1 MLDETNLYVDGS
13 KDRQTD
19 RLTHRYKLIL
29 SPARDL
35 KKKANLK
42 WKGKAKRGQDKI
54 LNHQDCFYLRTE
66 NEFHTFNYPQY
77 ELMCDNK
84 KAMMELKNNLTLNS

>member
-19 RLTHRYKLIL
+19 RLTHRRKLIL
-29 SPARDL
+29 LPARDL

-42 WKGKAKRGQDKI
+42 WKGKAKRGQDKNFKPSRLFLVFFQVDI
-54 LNHQDCFYLRTE
+54 
-66 NEFHTFNYPQY
+66 
-77 ELMCDNK
+77 
-84 KAMMELKNNLTLNS
+84 